1 MIKNITLTLGFL
13 GIWYLVG
20 GFDWVTD
27 TMQCIENINM
37 ELANQAKATQNLIE
51 SLQNEILQKNELIN
65 DYQSESLEN
74 MVKVNKLTKQ
84 WGFTKEQLAY
94 TKEQLDLTKHSLNMA
109 NKALNR
115 LKDEDL
121 NDSSD
126 YS

>member
-27 TMQCIENINM
+27 TLQCIENINV
-37 ELANQAKATQNLIE
+37 ELANQAKATENLIE
-51 SLQNEILQKNELIN
+51 SLRDEILQKNDLIN
-65 DYQSESLEN
+65 DYQNESIEN
-74 MVKVNKLTKQ
+74 IAKVNKLTKQ
-84 WGFTKEQLAY
+84 WGYTKEQLAY

-109 NKALNR
+109 NKALNK
-115 LKDEDL
+115 LKDEAL

>member
-27 TMQCIENINM
+27 TLQCIENINV
-37 ELANQAKATQNLIE
+37 ELANQAKATENLIE
-51 SLQNEILQKNELIN
+51 SLRDEILQKNDLIN
-65 DYQSESLEN
+65 DYQNESIEN
-74 MVKVNKLTKQ
+74 IAKVNKLTKQ
-84 WGFTKEQLAY
+84 WGFTKEQWAY

-109 NKALNR
+109 NKALNK
-115 LKDEDL
+115 LKDEAL